1 MIVGIANIKLKF
13 FTPHSLKEKRQIVK
27 SLISKIMQHN
37 VSVAEVGENDK
48 WQLCEL
54 GIAAVGSDKKIVDS
68 TFNSILKQIEQD
80 GRAEIID
87 INIEIL

>member
-1 MIVGIANIKLKF
+1 MIVGIASIKLKF

-27 SLISKIMQHN
+27 SLMAKIMQHN
-37 VSVAEVGENDK
+37 ASVAEVGENDK

-54 GIAAVGSDKKIVDS
+54 GIATVGSDKKVVDA
-68 TFNSILKQIEQD
+68 TLNSIFKQIEQD

>member
-27 SLISKIMQHN
+27 SLISKIMQN
-37 VSVAEVGENDK
+37 NASVAEVGENDK
-48 WQLCEL
+48 WQICEL
-54 GIAAVGSDKKIVDS
+54 GIAIVGSDKRIVDA
-68 TFNSILKQIEQD
+68 TFNSIFKQIEQD

-87 INIEIL
+87 INLEIL